1 VRPSR
6 LQRSTDECGAMD
18 ISGHVR
24 ETALMLTAGSARE
37 GLARTL
43 RAAFAEGLL
52 SEQTLSHR
60 LGLLFG
66 PRLIEPRSVIG
77 DLALR
82 PPRRP
87 PSLASLL
94 SAATALRGSL
104 ESVIDRGRC
113 APAPLVL
120 ALDWSGAQDA
130 LLIGRASSCD
140 VALSDQTV
148 SRRHARL
155 LFRDGAWIVKDLASK
170 NGVTVNGTKVG
181 RCQLRPGDRL
191 GLGLQLLEID

>member
-1 VRPSR
+1 MRR
-6 LQRSTDECGAMD
+6 RGEMD
-18 ISGHVR
+18 ISGPVR
-24 ETALMLTAGSARE
+24 ETGSMIRAGSSRE

-43 RAAFAEGLL
+43 RTAFAEGLL

-82 PPRRP
+82 SPRRP
-87 PSLASLL
+87 ISLASLI
-94 SAATALRGSL
+94 SAASAVRESL
-104 ESVIDRGRC
+104 EGTIGRGRC
-113 APAPLVL
+113 ARAPLVL

-130 LLIGRASSCD
+130 LLIGRASACD
-140 VALSDQTV
+140 IALSDQTV

-155 LFRDGAWIVKDLASK
+155 LFRDGSWIVSDLSSK
-170 NGVTVNGTKVG
+170 NGVWVNGTKVG

-191 GLGLQLLEID
+191 GLGLELLDID

>member
-1 VRPSR
+1 
-6 LQRSTDECGAMD
+6 MD
-18 ISGHVR
+18 IYGHVR
-24 ETALMLTAGSARE
+24 ETASMLRAGSARD

-82 PPRRP
+82 SPRRP
-87 PSLASLL
+87 ISLALL
-94 SAATALRGSL
+94 VSAATAVRESL
-104 ESVIDRGRC
+104 EGIIDRGRNT
-113 APAPLVL
+113 PAPLVL
-120 ALDWSGAQDA
+120 ALDWSGPQDA

-140 VALSDQTV
+140 IALSDQTV
-148 SRRHARL
+148 SRRHAQL
-155 LFRDGAWIVKDLASK
+155 LFRDGAWIVNDLASR
-170 NGVTVNGTKVG
+170 NGVTVNGRQVG

-191 GLGLQLLEID
+191 GLGLQLLDID

>member
-1 VRPSR
+1 
-6 LQRSTDECGAMD
+6 MD
-18 ISGHVR
+18 IARPVR
-24 ETALMLTAGSARE
+24 DTGWVLKPGSSRERLAG
-37 GLARTL
+37 TL
-43 RAAFAEGLL
+43 KAAFAEGLL

-82 PPRRP
+82 APRRP
-87 PSLASLL
+87 ISLASLI
-94 SAATALRGSL
+94 SAATAVRESL
-104 ESVIDRGRC
+104 EGIIDRGRS

-120 ALDWSGAQDA
+120 ALDWSGGQEA
-130 LLIGRASSCD
+130 LVLGRAPSCD
-140 VALSDQTV
+140 VALTDQTV

-155 LFRDGAWIVKDLASK
+155 VFRDCAWIVNDLASK

-191 GLGLQLLEID
+191 GLGLQLLDID

>member
-1 VRPSR
+1 
-6 LQRSTDECGAMD
+6 MD
-18 ISGHVR
+18 ISGLVR
-24 ETALMLTAGSARE
+24 ETASMLRAGRARD

-77 DLALR
+77 DIALR
-82 PPRRP
+82 SPRRP
-87 PSLASLL
+87 ISLASLI
-94 SAATALRGSL
+94 SAASAVRESL
-104 ESVIDRGRC
+104 EGIIDRGRN

-120 ALDWSGAQDA
+120 ALDWSGAQDT
-130 LLIGRASSCD
+130 LVIGRAPSCD
-140 VALSDQTV
+140 IALGDQTV

-155 LFRDGAWIVKDLASK
+155 LFRDGAWIVNDLASK
-170 NGVTVNGTKVG
+170 NGVTVNGTQVG

-191 GLGLQLLEID
+191 GLGLQLLDID

>member
-1 VRPSR
+1 
-6 LQRSTDECGAMD
+6 MD
-18 ISGHVR
+18 ISGLVR
-24 ETALMLTAGSARE
+24 ETASMLRAGRARD

-77 DLALR
+77 DIALR
-82 PPRRP
+82 SPRRP
-87 PSLASLL
+87 ISLASLI
-94 SAATALRGSL
+94 SAASAVRESL
-104 ESVIDRGRC
+104 EGIIDRGC
-113 APAPLVL
+113 NAPAPLVL
-120 ALDWSGAQDA
+120 ALDWSGAQDT
-130 LLIGRASSCD
+130 LVIGRAPSCD
-140 VALSDQTV
+140 IALGDQTV

-155 LFRDGAWIVKDLASK
+155 LFRDGAWIVNDLASK
-170 NGVTVNGTKVG
+170 NGVTVNGTQVG

-191 GLGLQLLEID
+191 GLGLQLLDID